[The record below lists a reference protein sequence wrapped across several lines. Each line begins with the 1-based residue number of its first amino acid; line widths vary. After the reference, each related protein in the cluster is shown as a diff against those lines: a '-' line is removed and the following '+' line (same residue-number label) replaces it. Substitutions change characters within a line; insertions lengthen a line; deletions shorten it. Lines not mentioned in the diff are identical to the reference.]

1 MSIFRNTLTIVALVL
16 LSACA
21 ENAKDISTDESTG
34 AIVATEPVSLGYA
47 VLNSFPHDTAAFTQ
61 GLELY
66 NGKMLESTG
75 LFNRSSLR
83 LVDLKT
89 GTVLKKIKNTDEIFA
104 EGVTV
109 FNDTIY
115 QLSWENHLVFM
126 YAAKD
131 LKPIGTLPWTGQGW
145 GITHDKNNLIISEG
159 SEKLYFV
166 EPGTLKLK
174 KVLTVSDNF
183 GSVNNINELEMVEG
197 YIYANRWQYDYIL
210 KIDPESGFVVGR
222 INMQDFLKRN
232 SKADLSYLSKPGS
245 TATESGAVLNG
256 IAYDSTS
263 KKLYIT
269 GKLWPEIFELSL
281 N

>member
-1 MSIFRNTLTIVALVL
+1 MSTFRQSLTILALGL

-21 ENAKDISTDESTG
+21 ENANDISTDESVE
-34 AIVATEPVSLGYA
+34 AVRSTEPLSIGFA

-66 NGKMLESTG
+66 KGKMLESTG
-75 LFNRSSLR
+75 LFKKSSLR

-89 GTVLKKIKNTDEIFA
+89 GVVLKKIKNTDEIFA
-104 EGVTV
+104 EGITV

-115 QLSWENHLVFM
+115 QLSWENHLIFM

-131 LKPIGTLPWTGQGW
+131 LKLIGTLPWSGQGW

-166 EPGTLKLK
+166 DPVNMKLK

-183 GSVNNINELEMVEG
+183 GSVNNLNELEMVEG
-197 YIYANRWQYDYIL
+197 YIYANRWQYDYLL

-222 INMQDFLKRN
+222 INLQDFLKRN
-232 SKADLSYLSKPGS
+232 SKADLSYLSKLGS
-245 TATESGAVLNG
+245 TAAESGAVLNG
-256 IAYDSTS
+256 IAYDSTL

>member
-269 GKLWPEIFELSL
+269 GKLWPEIFELSI